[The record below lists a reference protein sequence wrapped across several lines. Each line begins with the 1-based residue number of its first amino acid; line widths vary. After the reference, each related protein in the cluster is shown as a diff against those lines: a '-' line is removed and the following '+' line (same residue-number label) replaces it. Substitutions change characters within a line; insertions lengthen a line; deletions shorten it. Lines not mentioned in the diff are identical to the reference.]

1 MLSRPLILHPFPCTG
16 TPSLSSIHLSLDCIK
31 RKEKNQQRYLPE
43 ALEMLLIHSCICLS
57 TARTCAC
64 HSFPFPSH
72 PHACAMPP
80 SQGVSSSHLCRGRQ
94 QQRRTD
100 VVGEHAR
107 WARTRDSGVD
117 CSDTRRHGQGHQRR
131 PAGATATSQVRAG
144 GKSSSSSAWK
154 TEARSGGC
162 CGRSTL

>member
-1 MLSRPLILHPFPCTG
+1 MLSRPLI
-16 TPSLSSIHLSLDCIK
+16 SIPLFMHRHTEPLVHTLIPGQYQKK
-31 RKEKNQQRYLPE
+31 RKNKDIYLR
-43 ALEMLLIHSCICLS
+43 LS
-57 TARTCAC
+57 RCFSFTHADASTPPAPMHA

-107 WARTRDSGVD
+107 WACTRGSGVD
-117 CSDTRRHGQGHQRR
+117 CLDTWRHGQWHQRR
-131 PAGATATSQVRAG
+131 PTGAIAMLQVCPG

-162 CGRSTL
+162 CGRSAL